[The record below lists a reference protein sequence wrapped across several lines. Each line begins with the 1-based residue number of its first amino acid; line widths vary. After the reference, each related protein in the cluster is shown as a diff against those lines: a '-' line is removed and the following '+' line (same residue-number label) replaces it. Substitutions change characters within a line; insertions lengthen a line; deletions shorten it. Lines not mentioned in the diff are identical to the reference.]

1 MTPMGVRGR
10 LTAFYT
16 AVLTLVLIVYAAVT
30 YVAVRREFQEQFEH
44 HPGDRLDEPLE
55 EIGTVLIGGLPFVV
69 VLSAIGAYVL
79 AGRALKPVE
88 ASMEKLRR
96 FTADASHELRTP
108 LSVVRGIGE
117 ISLDATRTVPEYKET
132 IGSMLEEVDRLTRLV
147 DALLRLSHADAGAV
161 PLARDSLNLG
171 DLAHD
176 VASSLMV
183 LAEERN
189 QRLTVDADPRAT
201 VVADRM
207 LLREAVV
214 NVVDNAI
221 KYGPPGSTI
230 DLRVRARGNEAVL
243 AVADAGPGVARE
255 HRERIFDRFF
265 RADEGRSRD
274 NGGTGLGLAIARWA
288 VEVNGGRI
296 SADDGPHGGA
306 VFSIV
311 LPLKA
316 GGHS

>member
-214 NVVDNAI
+214 KRRRQRDQVRPARLDDRPARPRAGQRSGVGGRRRRTGGCARA
-221 KYGPPGSTI
+221 SRAH
-230 DLRVRARGNEAVL
+230 LRPFLSRGRRTLPRQRRHRPRARDRAV
-243 AVADAGPGVARE
+243 
-255 HRERIFDRFF
+255 
-265 RADEGRSRD
+265 
-274 NGGTGLGLAIARWA
+274 GG
-288 VEVNGGRI
+288 
-296 SADDGPHGGA
+296 
-306 VFSIV
+306 
-311 LPLKA
+311 
-316 GGHS
+316 